1 MNEIHALLDSL
12 RYQYPSGV
20 TTMSYCS
27 TGCGKSARG
36 GHKCK
41 DCIGDDLERLGVNK
55 ILVHVLQ
62 SKHAELQT
70 LQSEIED
77 IKDKAIKGVNTNG
90 NN

>member
-1 MNEIHALLDSL
+1 MNKIHTLLDSL
-12 RYQYPSGV
+12 RYQYPNGI

-41 DCIGDDLERLGVNK
+41 DCIGDDLERLGANK
-55 ILVHVLQ
+55 LLVYVLQ
-62 SKHAELQT
+62 SKYTKLQT

-77 IKDKAIKGVNTNG
+77 IKDKIIKGVNING
-90 NN
+90 NI